1 MFIFAFS
8 ALVLDFLLGEARH
21 FHPLVGFGHYAN
33 FLEKNLNIK
42 PNSAFLGRALGVL
55 ALCLAL
61 LPVLILAGV
70 CVLIAP
76 YFWQWALLEIIVLY
90 FCVGFK
96 SLFEHVG
103 AVRKALQAKDLNLAR
118 EKLSLI
124 VSRDTQLLDGEQVA
138 QATLETWLEN
148 SLDALFASL
157 FWFALGGAVGAL
169 VHRLSNTLD
178 AMWGYKNSRFYY
190 FGWAAARLDDVLAFV
205 PARLVAGAFVLVG
218 EHKKQAW
225 QCLRI
230 QAKQCDSP
238 NAGPVFCAG
247 AGALNVRLSAGAYY
261 AGQWCAKPLMGA
273 GAMAQLNDLKRGQ
286 MLVIK
291 ALFWWL
297 LAMLCWD
304 VASLWLN

>member
-8 ALVLDFLLGEARH
+8 ALVLDFLLGEARR

-190 FGWAAARLDDVLAFV
+190 FGWAAAL
-205 PARLVAGAFVLVG
+205 G
-218 EHKKQAW
+218 
-225 QCLRI
+225 
-230 QAKQCDSP
+230 
-238 NAGPVFCAG
+238 
-247 AGALNVRLSAGAYY
+247 
-261 AGQWCAKPLMGA
+261 
-273 GAMAQLNDLKRGQ
+273 
-286 MLVIK
+286 
-291 ALFWWL
+291 
-297 LAMLCWD
+297 
-304 VASLWLN
+304 